1 MLNEHVAPAV
11 FCMCLKKNGSVCEE
25 KKNAVRPGTDDAG
38 SEQQSVLG
46 NIIQP

>member
-11 FCMCLKKNGSVCEE
+11 FCMCSKKNGSVCEE
-25 KKNAVRPGTDDAG
+25 KKCCSAWHRCAG

>member
-11 FCMCLKKNGSVCEE
+11 FCMCSKKNGAVCEE
-25 KKNAVRPGTDDAG
+25 KNAVRPGTDDAG

>member
-11 FCMCLKKNGSVCEE
+11 FVCVQKRMGRYVK

>member
-1 MLNEHVAPAV
+1 MNMSLRL
-11 FCMCLKKNGSVCEE
+11 FFVCIQKRMGRYVK

>member
-11 FCMCLKKNGSVCEE
+11 FCMCSKKNGSVCEE
-25 KKNAVRPGTDDAG
+25 NAVRPGTDDAG